1 LGVTPNLSIRMPR
14 IAVFTKNRTNP
25 AYAAARLGADRT
37 AARLGATTAHYVPEA
52 PDSVPEQIALIG
64 RAVAEKPDAVVF
76 VPCHETQVNDAILR
90 FDAANIPLFNII
102 TPTTAGRR
110 VLFAGSDDR
119 ALARDIARYLFARM
133 GGHGRIV
140 VMEGTPA
147 SATSHLRL
155 AGFKDALAEHP
166 SIQVL
171 RSLQGEY
178 QRTTARDVF
187 LSAADCWPKADALL
201 CANDAMALGALD
213 AIEKAGSDVRPLIA
227 GVNAIPEAVAAI
239 AAGRMLATA
248 SFDAMAMSEIATE
261 AAIRHLR
268 GEPVPAEIMLPVQ
281 VIDAKNC
288 AAWNVPFEKR
298 PSPAWE
304 TILSTVVPA
313 KAGTHNHQ

>member
-1 LGVTPNLSIRMPR
+1 MPR

-37 AARLGATTAHYVPEA
+37 AARLSATTAHYVPDV
-52 PDSVPEQIALIG
+52 PDSVPEQIALID
-64 RAVAEKPDAVVF
+64 RAIAEKPDAAVF

-110 VLFAGSDDR
+110 VLFAGSNDR

-133 GGHGRIV
+133 GGHGGIV

-155 AGFKDALAEHP
+155 AGFRDALAEHP
-166 SIQVL
+166 SIEVL

-187 LSAADCWPKADALL
+187 LAAADSWPKADAML

-213 AIEKAGSDVRPLIA
+213 AIEQAGSDTRPLIV

-261 AAIRHLR
+261 TAVRHLR
-268 GEPVPAEIMLPVQ
+268 GEHVPAEIMLPVQ
-281 VIDAKNC
+281 VIDASNC
-288 AAWNVPFEKR
+288 AAWNVPFERR
-298 PSPAWE
+298 PSPDWRAV
-304 TILSTVVPA
+304 T
-313 KAGTHNHQ
+313 GG